1 MAFKPRDILPLYN
14 AQKVGLIILQFK
26 GSAPASNVGVDGSIA
41 LDSMD
46 GKRYVRTAGVW
57 ALASV

>member
-14 AQKVGLIILQFK
+14 AQKVGLIVLQFK
-26 GSAPASNVGVDGSIA
+26 GSAPDVSVGVNGSIA

-46 GKRYVRTAGVW
+46 GKRYVKAAGAW
-57 ALASV
+57 SLASV